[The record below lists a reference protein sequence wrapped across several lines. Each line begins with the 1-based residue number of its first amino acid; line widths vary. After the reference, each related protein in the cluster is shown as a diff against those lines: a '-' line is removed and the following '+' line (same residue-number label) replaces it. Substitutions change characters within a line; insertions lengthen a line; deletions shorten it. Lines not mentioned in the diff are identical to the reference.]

1 MKVSYKLSHFLNLY
15 FIFATATTLS
25 TSAAK
30 QPLTTAN
37 GTGIDGAE
45 QHPLA
50 APSMGMGGGLTA
62 GRGGSSSPPLPP
74 VLAASLTVRDK
85 SGLEREPKPVNHHFS
100 SSSSILSNAKG
111 SSPSS
116 SGGVGEPSSGRSRSK
131 VNFNILYESSGRARQ
146 SDVDEPSEEAEGAA
160 SSGVNRNNE
169 PVLSVSR
176 QQQSVV
182 DEEDEYDYGDGRGDN
197 YEDDKIINPATVDN
211 FFDKNWD
218 GGGRFG
224 HTATTKSDYDVDDDD
239 VDEDSDEGDDI
250 DEDSYG
256 EGGDILPVDGAFA
269 SFGKTGEETEVKS
282 DSTLPYF
289 LVEPQSTHVIRS
301 KPATLKC
308 KAANALQVH
317 FKCSGSNKPP
327 PSVEE
332 SHVDPHS
339 GVHYQEV
346 TATVS
351 RDLVYEYFGKPPF
364 KCECHA
370 WSPRGKTISQPASIV
385 VAYLKKNFILP
396 STKLRAEAGTK
407 LEIKCAAPKGYPK
420 PQITWLKNNFTLS
433 SSPLLSFS
441 SDGNILIS
449 AVKLQDIGN
458 YTCVAENIAGKRTS
472 EAIELIVYV
481 NGGWSQWS
489 AWLECRCPGKPAQGR
504 KRTRTCSDP
513 IPLYGGSPCIGPNQQ
528 KTLDCDTCPEDTQI
542 ITPNGFEDNTFVRRW
557 SSWSTWSVCSSKCV
571 QVRRR
576 ICRTQNL
583 DFYEKALVK
592 HHQQLAALMDERVGV
607 DQDDGGG
614 GSSTSSGFGC
624 PGKDIQ
630 SIVCRGGECKIDET
644 ASDWIFYLG
653 LGFIV
658 TLCITFFV
666 FLVHIR
672 HRQKIPTYSISRTAP
687 DQHTYTHEF
696 QKKLTHNSNIM
707 PDINI
712 RVNNY
717 EYSNG
722 STMEAPKIPG
732 QNVPLLLP
740 RSVSTEHHYDEP
752 QFASSYSR
760 PIDGKNH
767 EKANLYHQQQQQQ
780 KQPQQY
786 QQKQHLYHQQQPAH
800 HHPPAASPAPTATSS
815 LKSSHQHQQQQ
826 QLQKQA
832 TLQSQPSAPPSQK
845 SGGGGGQ
852 YMSTESLTS
861 NTNTSI
867 STYAVATTESL
878 DTSSSNEAMFKSNS
892 MRQVVTSDGGWLELD
907 HLQTSLS
914 IPEGALPETLK
925 INVFLAVMY
934 DSKDTIL
941 VENQITHISPTIV
954 CGPAKSS
961 FSKPLI
967 LKVPHCAEDIS
978 NWKISL
984 FYKEEVTNCWKKIA
998 SSENDVPSPQAY
1010 IQLDLKNAYI
1020 MTRKLGKYILGGENL
1035 SPDVTVMKR
1044 LKIYM
1049 FGPSRKPETDFN
1061 IRVYILE
1068 DYPSA
1073 LEHCSIIENR
1083 MGYFMI
1089 GQSSPFHFL
1098 NNKQNLVL
1106 RINCSGGWISKVD
1119 TATQRIPFNHVWK
1132 NMSILHCEFM
1142 LQKLLN
1148 EIPCLRVELAAEQ
1161 ENGSKVLI
1169 TSVAFS

>member
-1 MKVSYKLSHFLNLY
+1 MKVCYKLSHFLNLY
-15 FIFATATTLS
+15 FIFATTLPARS
-25 TSAAK
+25 SAASE
-30 QPLTTAN
+30 QQQQLSENVSAVDASEP
-37 GTGIDGAE
+37 GTGRERRNLTIPVA
-45 QHPLA
+45 PA
-50 APSMGMGGGLTA
+50 ALI
-62 GRGGSSSPPLPP
+62 
-74 VLAASLTVRDK
+74 ASLTAQDK
-85 SGLEREPKPVNHHFS
+85 SGHDYGDYGDGLKLLAHPKSVNHHFS
-100 SSSSILSNAKG
+100 PSSSIH
-111 SSPSS
+111 SS
-116 SGGVGEPSSGRSRSK
+116 SKVQTGGESGGTSRSK
-131 VNFNILYESSGRARQ
+131 VNFNSHPFDDA
-146 SDVDEPSEEAEGAA
+146 SDGFEVDKPAEGGA
-160 SSGVNRNNE
+160 SRKKE
-169 PVLSVSR
+169 PNGK
-176 QQQSVV
+176 
-182 DEEDEYDYGDGRGDN
+182 EEEDGDEYDYDARGDN
-197 YEDDKIINPATVDN
+197 YEDDKIINPAALDN
-211 FFDKNWD
+211 FFDKSSSRGAT
-218 GGGRFG
+218 GGGK
-224 HTATTKSDYDVDDDD
+224 TESKATTESDYEDG
-239 VDEDSDEGDDI
+239 EQDSDERDEN
-250 DEDSYG
+250 DEDVYG
-256 EGGDILPVDGAFA
+256 EGGDILPVDGAFE
-269 SFGKTGEETEVKS
+269 SFGKTGEESGVKG
-282 DSTLPYF
+282 DSALPYF
-289 LVEPQSTHVIRS
+289 LVEPQSTHVIRN
-301 KPATLKC
+301 KPAILKC

-317 FKCSGSNKPP
+317 FKCSGSSKPP

-339 GVHYQEV
+339 GVHFQEV
-346 TATVS
+346 IATIS

-396 STKLRAEAGTK
+396 STKVRSEAGTK
-407 LEIKCAAPKGYPK
+407 LEIGCTAPKGYPK
-420 PQITWLKNNFTLS
+420 PQITWLKNNFSLT
-433 SSPLLSFS
+433 SSPLLSFNS
-441 SDGNILIS
+441 EGNIVLS
-449 AVKLQDIGN
+449 SVRLQDIGN

-472 EAIELIVYV
+472 EPIELVVYV

-513 IPLYGGSPCIGPNQQ
+513 IPLYGGLPCVGPNQQ
-528 KTLDCDTCPEDTQI
+528 KTADCVTCPEDTQI

-557 SSWSTWSVCSSKCV
+557 SSWSAWSTCSAKCV
-571 QVRRR
+571 QMRRR
-576 ICRTQNL
+576 VCRTQSL
-583 DFYEKALVK
+583 DFYDKALVK
-592 HHQQLAALMDERVGV
+592 HHQQLAALMEDQE
-607 DQDDGGG
+607 DQDS
-614 GSSTSSGFGC
+614 SSTTSAFGC
-624 PGKDIQ
+624 HGKDVQ
-630 SIVCRGGECKIDET
+630 TIVCRAGDCKIDDT

-658 TLCITFFV
+658 TLCVTFFV
-666 FLVHIR
+666 FLIHVR
-672 HRQKIPTYSISRTAP
+672 HRQKIPSYSITRTSP

-696 QKKLTHNSNIM
+696 QKKLTHNSNT

-722 STMEAPKIPG
+722 STMEAPKLPG

-740 RSVSTEHHYDEP
+740 RSVSSEHHYDEP
-752 QFASSYSR
+752 QFASSYST
-760 PIDGKNH
+760 PIDSKNH
-767 EKANLYHQQQQQQ
+767 ENANLYHQQKLQQ
-780 KQPQQY
+780 KQQLQQQLQQQY
-786 QQKQHLYHQQQPAH
+786 QHQLYQPN
-800 HHPPAASPAPTATSS
+800 HHPSPSPHGS
-815 LKSSHQHQQQQ
+815 LQGQQLSVMAVQQQQ
-826 QLQKQA
+826 QQQQHQQ
-832 TLQSQPSAPPSQK
+832 TLQSQTSQK
-845 SGGGGGQ
+845 GGQ
-852 YMSTESLTS
+852 YVSTESLATNS
-861 NTNTSI
+861 NTNTSN

-878 DTSSSNEAMFKSNS
+878 ETSSSNEAMHKSNS
-892 MRQVVTSDGGWLELD
+892 MRQVVTSEGGWLDLD

-914 IPEGALPETLK
+914 IPEGALPESLK
-925 INVFLAVMY
+925 INVLLAVMY

-941 VENQITHISPTIV
+941 VENQITHISPTVV

-978 NWKISL
+978 SWKVSL

-1035 SPDVTVMKR
+1035 LQDVMVMKR

-1073 LEHCSIIENR
+1073 LEHCSIIESR

-1089 GQSSPFHFL
+1089 GQSSPFHFQ
-1098 NNKQNLVL
+1098 NNKENMIL
-1106 RINCSGGWISKVD
+1106 RINCSGGWASKAE

-1142 LQKLLN
+1142 LHKLVN

-1161 ENGSKVLI
+1161 ENGTRVLI